1 MERMT
6 HAGGKG
12 AEKITSV
19 PSSTV
24 CLAFHTHFTL
34 AFACLKNAKN
44 KIQLDREVL
53 RTPFFGLCKS
63 ALGFAIIINLIAG
76 DSNCKL

>member
-1 MERMT
+1 MT
-6 HAGGKG
+6 HAIGKG

-24 CLAFHTHFTL
+24 CLAVHMHFTL

-53 RTPFFGLCKS
+53 RTPFFGLCNQHLDLQS
-63 ALGFAIIINLIAG
+63 LQIL
-76 DSNCKL
+76 